1 MKFFEVLISFIII
14 IIDILYFVF
23 FYQNLFI
30 HISIFIIIISNTL
43 KLFWLILHLRIVIFN
58 RFVRIVRIL
67 SIKSSLT
74 QISLYT
80 AKIFFF
86 TDIQHLASMSQRVK
100 TQKENCVIM
109 LHLHT
114 KLLNRWRERYNYV
127 K

>member
-14 IIDILYFVF
+14 IIDILYFIF

-30 HISIFIIIISNTL
+30 HISTYIFIIIISNTL

-74 QISLYT
+74 QISLHT

-86 TDIQHLASMSQRVK
+86 
-100 TQKENCVIM
+100 
-109 LHLHT
+109 
-114 KLLNRWRERYNYV
+114 Y
-127 K
+127 